1 MLGDKV
7 KKVPPSEMM
16 QLLSKLY
23 GISEKAE
30 RKAILDSTES
40 LISMKRNAE
49 SLLGSRSQVDLKGDR
64 VEKLVA
70 EMVGSGRVIT
80 SVYKNVTDI
89 SKQMASAPGAEYIHN
104 PYQCFMAAE
113 FLTGLTRIRV
123 FKAEP
128 G

>member
-23 GISEKAE
+23 GINEKAD
-30 RKAILDSTES
+30 RKGILDSTES

-70 EMVGSGRVIT
+70 EMVGSGQVIT
-80 SVYKNVTDI
+80 GVYRKVTDI
-89 SKQMASAPGAEYIHN
+89 SKRMASTPGAEYIHN
-104 PYQCFMAAE
+104 PYQCYMAAE
-113 FLTGLTRIRV
+113 FLTGQTRIRV
-123 FKAEP
+123 FKADP

>member
-89 SKQMASAPGAEYIHN
+89 SKQIASGPGAEYIHN